1 MNLGLSW
8 LLKDVLGAPGLVL
21 ASTAAIVLQTL
32 LMQHCLARALPG
44 MGLGD
49 LWRTIGQVL
58 LATLA
63 MGLLVAAGAR
73 LLPGAG
79 LSLRQAD
86 VLAVGGLIPLGAAVY
101 AAGLWLLR
109 VEGREEFTRAFQR
122 WRAGRK

>member
-1 MNLGLSW
+1 MNNGFADLRDLRGGL
-8 LLKDVLGAPGLVL
+8 LLQLL
-21 ASTAAIVLQTL
+21 AQL
-32 LMQHCLARALPG
+32 LHLLARV
-44 MGLGD
+44 
-49 LWRTIGQVL
+49 VL
-58 LATLA
+58 SEA
-63 MGLLVAAGAR
+63 LLVAAGAR